1 MESLRVPN
9 RGGSL
14 WFVLGGILLCSSVV
28 VAKVAHGNGGWVG
41 LALLG
46 GPAMAVFAYALYGAK
61 RSIDF
66 GDDIVVRYFR
76 RERVIPWSEVTF
88 VTFDRT
94 EANFRTGI
102 PFVRIPTENHTM
114 TLRIQDGG
122 TLKADIEPRLIPSI
136 KEVLERRMTP
146 DRERER
152 NRREAEA
159 ESEWKWSRWFR
170 VAMGLFILIGGTWF
184 FASMRE
190 RVFEASSST
199 RWPTAPAT
207 IAQAHVVPRESTDRE
222 GRKHTHYFPVV
233 EYTYVVNGKSY
244 TGTRFRF
251 WTLGSSD
258 PDEWQEMVG
267 RFQTSQPPTIRYKS
281 SDPSVSVVFP
291 GADDFDVLF
300 ATGCG
305 IAAIGGLAFA
315 IINLVQLLRET
326 SEWPGKVSLQ

>member
-14 WFVLGGILLCSSVV
+14 WFVLGGILLCLSVV

-41 LALLG
+41 LALIGAL
-46 GPAMAVFAYALYGAK
+46 AMAVFAYALYGAK

-66 GDDIVVRYFR
+66 GDEIVVRYFR

-88 VTFDRT
+88 VNFDRT
-94 EANFRTGI
+94 EADFRTGI

-114 TLRIQDGG
+114 TLRLQDGG
-122 TLKADIEPRLIPSI
+122 TLNADIEPRLIPSI
-136 KEVLERRMTP
+136 KEALERRMTP

-159 ESEWKWSRWFR
+159 ASEWRWSRWFR
-170 VAMGLFILIGGTWF
+170 VAMGLFFLIGGIWF
-184 FASMRE
+184 VASMRE

-199 RWPTAPAT
+199 GWPTAPAT
-207 IAQAHVVPRESTDRE
+207 ITQAHVVPRGSTDRK
-222 GRKHTHYFPVV
+222 GRKQTNYFPVV
-233 EYTYVVNGKSY
+233 EYTYLVDGNSY
-244 TGTRFRF
+244 AGTHFRF
-251 WTLGSSD
+251 SALGSSD
-258 PDEWQEMVG
+258 PDEWREMVG
-267 RFQTSQPPTIRYKS
+267 RFQTAQPPMIRYKP
-281 SDPSVSVVFP
+281 SDPSVSVVVP

-315 IINLVQLLRET
+315 IINLVQLLREN
-326 SEWPGKVSLQ
+326 SE

>member
-14 WFVLGGILLCSSVV
+14 WFVLGGVLLCLSAV
-28 VAKVAHGNGGWVG
+28 VAKLAHASGGWVG
-41 LALLG
+41 PALIGAL
-46 GPAMAVFAYALYGAK
+46 AMAAFAYALYGTK

-66 GDDIVVRYFR
+66 GDEIVVRYFR
-76 RERVIPWSEVTF
+76 RDRVIPWSEVSF
-88 VTFDRT
+88 VNFDRT
-94 EANFRTGI
+94 EADFRTGI

-114 TLRIQDGG
+114 TLCLRDGG
-122 TLKADIEPRLIPSI
+122 TLYADIEPRLMPSI

-152 NRREAEA
+152 GRREADA
-159 ESEWKWSRWFR
+159 ASEWRWSRRFR
-170 VAMGLFILIGGTWF
+170 VATGLLFLIGGTWF
-184 FASMRE
+184 VASMRE

-199 RWPTAPAT
+199 GWPTAPAAIT
-207 IAQAHVVPRESTDRE
+207 QAHVVPRESTDRK

-233 EYTYVVNGKSY
+233 EYTYRVGGKSY
-244 TGTRFRF
+244 TGKRFRF
-251 WTLGSSD
+251 WALGSSD
-258 PDEWQEMVG
+258 PDEWREKIG
-267 RFQTSQPPTIRYKS
+267 RFQTAQPPTIRYKP
-281 SDPSVSVVFP
+281 SDPSVSVVVP

-300 ATGCG
+300 ATGSG

-326 SEWPGKVSLQ
+326 SE